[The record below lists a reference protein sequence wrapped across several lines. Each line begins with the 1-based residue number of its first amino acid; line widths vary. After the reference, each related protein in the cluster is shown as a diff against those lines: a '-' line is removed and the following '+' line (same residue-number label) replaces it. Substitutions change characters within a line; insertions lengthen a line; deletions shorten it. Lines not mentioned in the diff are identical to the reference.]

1 MSGLRRRLS
10 TLYRQA
16 EERVNA
22 AEAQVQHASE
32 RRLAELMKLPPR
44 RRLAQ
49 IEDPTLTSSDRL
61 KLRRS
66 IAGNLRHRKRYA
78 LLFGSRLVV
87 GKLRGLFR
95 YLPRAA
101 AVAAVLLPLLIT
113 VEMARSN
120 TDEIIILPQPIELNW
135 RLPSGDM
142 DPKVMP
148 AGAHL
153 AIARQSG
160 SSAIARR
167 WIEGQG
173 YATAPVKIVGRRD

>member
-1 MSGLRRRLS
+1 MSGLGRRLS

-22 AEAQVQHASE
+22 AEAEVQRASE
-32 RRLAELMKLPPR
+32 RRLSELMKLPPQ
-44 RRLAQ
+44 RRLEQ
-49 IEDPTLTSSDRL
+49 IEDPTLTTSDRL

-66 IAGNLRHRKRYA
+66 IAGKLRHRKRYA
-78 LLFGSRLVV
+78 LLFGGRLVA
-87 GKLRGLFR
+87 GKLCGLVR

-101 AVAAVLLPLLIT
+101 AVAAVLVPLLVA
-113 VEMARSN
+113 VEMAWNN
-120 TDEIIILPQPIELNW
+120 TDEIIILPQPIEFNW
-135 RLPSGDM
+135 RLPSGEM
-142 DPKVMP
+142 QPKVMP

-167 WIEGQG
+167 WIEGEG
-173 YATAPVKIVGRRD
+173 YATAAVKLK

>member
-22 AEAQVQHASE
+22 AAAEVQSTSE
-32 RRLAELMKLPPR
+32 RRLAELIKLPPQ
-44 RRLAQ
+44 RRLEQ
-49 IEDPTLTSSDRL
+49 MEDPTLTPSDRL
-61 KLRRS
+61 KLCRS
-66 IAGNLRHRKRYA
+66 IAGNLRHRKLYA
-78 LLFGSRLVV
+78 LLFGSRLVA
-87 GKLRGLFR
+87 GKLRGLVR
-95 YLPRAA
+95 YLPRAT
-101 AVAAVLLPLLIT
+101 AVATVLAPLLT
-113 VEMARSN
+113 VVKTSWN
-120 TDEIIILPQPIELNW
+120 DTDEIIILPQPIELNW
-135 RLPSGDM
+135 RLPSGEM
-142 DPKVMP
+142 QPMVMP

-173 YATAPVKIVGRRD
+173 YATAAVRIVGGRD